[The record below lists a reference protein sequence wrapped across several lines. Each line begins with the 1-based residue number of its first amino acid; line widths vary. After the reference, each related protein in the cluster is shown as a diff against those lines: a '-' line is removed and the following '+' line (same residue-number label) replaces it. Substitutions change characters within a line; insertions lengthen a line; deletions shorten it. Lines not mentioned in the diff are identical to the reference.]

1 MKILFKQLSLS
12 YSNGK
17 INDTEL
23 ALKFDKIIK
32 EAFAN
37 EIIIWHV
44 GKKMVLT
51 ESDFDYYVNLQNM
64 TINWGGYGSS
74 ISKEKLFD
82 YFNFQYPGDE
92 VKDGRLKS
100 NVTVRKN
107 PFKYTRAYFAG
118 DVDDAVKV
126 EFQSLGGIVETRV
139 SEQTMIAVSKNTG
152 DELSVSSLFQ
162 GDQWSKIQFV
172 SQDELVGLFPVKL
185 DPEARQSANRIKQES
200 ELPKR

>member
-82 YFNFQYPGDE
+82 YFNFQ
-92 VKDGRLKS
+92 
-100 NVTVRKN
+100 
-107 PFKYTRAYFAG
+107 
-118 DVDDAVKV
+118 
-126 EFQSLGGIVETRV
+126 
-139 SEQTMIAVSKNTG
+139 
-152 DELSVSSLFQ
+152 
-162 GDQWSKIQFV
+162 
-172 SQDELVGLFPVKL
+172 
-185 DPEARQSANRIKQES
+185 
-200 ELPKR
+200 